1 MNIPLNNFNYKPQ
14 NVLKKISL
22 YNQEIVLNKKVPNKV
37 TYKYNIYNRINYE
50 YLYYDQT
57 GEMFNYKASEYK

>member
-1 MNIPLNNFNYKPQ
+1 MNIPLKNFNFKPQ
-14 NVLKKISL
+14 NVLKNISL

-37 TYKYNIYNRINYE
+37 TYKYNSYNRINYE

-57 GEMFNYKASEYK
+57 VEMLNYKSSEYK